1 MADALGIDVGNVLTR
16 AEAIREARTRNQ
28 FLPKSL
34 ALQQTAQEQGVQQNA
49 LALKTDQ
56 RNYNDETALR
66 AQRGIALGGIDDPSA
81 GLATISPDAAAKF
94 HGYLD
99 SLDEDGKK
107 KVAENVDK
115 FGKLIVYV
123 KGAKDPNEAYIKAK
137 GLLAP
142 DAQKQMPATWDPDW
156 GDATL
161 AQATELKSLI
171 DHNTG
176 KDAPSGYRWMPN
188 GSLTFIPGGPADPAT
203 ISSKKGGSGLDSAI
217 ANNIKSTV
225 AMQFGGEFDPQTGE
239 FSLLDKTQAN
249 RMIEVMAAAQD
260 LVSADPSLTPA
271 RAVQQAMKAGGADT
285 GDGSGNAMAGAGGDV
300 AKPMTDADYAAL
312 PSGSKFIDPGDGRTY
327 TKP

>member
-1 MADALGIDVGNVLTR
+1 MADALGIDVGNVLSR
-16 AEAIREARTRNQ
+16 AEAIKEARTRNQ

-34 ALQQTAQEQGVQQNA
+34 ALQQQAAEQGIASNA
-49 LALKTDQ
+49 LALKTGE

-66 AQRGIALGGIDDPSA
+66 SQRGIALGGLDDPSA
-81 GLATISPDAAAKF
+81 GLATISPKAAADF

-107 KVAENVDK
+107 KVAENIDK

-123 KGAKDPNEAYIKAK
+123 KGAKDPNEAYVKAK

-142 DAQKQMPATWDPDW
+142 EAQAQMPATWDPDW

-161 AQATELKSLI
+161 AQATELKSLL

-188 GSLTFIPGGPADPAT
+188 GALTYIPGGPADPAT
-203 ISSKKGGSGLDSAI
+203 KSAAKGGGLDSAI

-260 LVSADPSLTPA
+260 LVAEDPSLTPA
-271 RAVQQAMKAGGADT
+271 RAVQQAMQA
-285 GDGSGNAMAGAGGDV
+285 GSGNALSDAGGDLP
-300 AKPMTDADYAAL
+300 KPTTDAEYAAL
-312 PSGSKFIDPGDGRTY
+312 PSGSKFIDPGDGKTY